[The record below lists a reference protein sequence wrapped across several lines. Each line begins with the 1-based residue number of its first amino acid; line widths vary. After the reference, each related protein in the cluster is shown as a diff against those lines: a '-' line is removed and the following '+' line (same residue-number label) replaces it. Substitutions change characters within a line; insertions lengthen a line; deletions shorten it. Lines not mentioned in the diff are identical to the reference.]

1 MLYYCMESGGGVSCD
16 ASPSVDRTL
25 QILYN
30 RKILMQKT
38 KDMIALVTGA
48 GSGIGRAIA
57 LKLAKMGM
65 NIALCGRREEKL
77 WETAEKTGRPEDMVV
92 IAGDLTDEAH
102 LACCI
107 AITKARF
114 GGLDVLVNNA
124 GLALNRPFEETST
137 DEFDRIMAINV
148 RTPFLLTR
156 EALPLLKQSDRATVI
171 NIGSV
176 VSYSGY
182 ADQAAYSASKHALL
196 GMTKSLAREVW
207 QDGVRVHLIAPGGVD
222 TDMVRIA
229 RPDLNTDG
237 MIQAQEV
244 AEAAAYLISH
254 HGNAVI
260 DEIRLHRAGKEPF
273 T

>member
-1 MLYYCMESGGGVSCD
+1 MKELKG
-16 ASPSVDRTL
+16 
-25 QILYN
+25 
-30 RKILMQKT
+30 KT
-38 KDMIALVTGA
+38 ALVTGA

-57 LKLAKMGM
+57 LRLAKMGM
-65 NIALCGRREEKL
+65 NVVLCGRREEKL
-77 WETAEKTGRPEDMVV
+77 WATADATGRMEDMAV

-102 LACCI
+102 LACCV

-124 GLALNRPFEETST
+124 GMALNRPFEETT
-137 DEFDRIMAINV
+137 AEEFDRIMTINV

-156 EALPLLKQSDRATVI
+156 EALPLLKESDRATVI

-176 VSYSGY
+176 TSYSGY

-196 GMTKSLAREVW
+196 GMTRALAKEVYS
-207 QDGVRVHLIAPGGVD
+207 DGVRVHLIAPGGVD

-237 MIQAQEV
+237 MIQPQEV
-244 AEAAAYLISH
+244 ADAVEYLLRH
-254 HGNAVI
+254 RGNAVV
-260 DEIRLHRAGKEPF
+260 DEVRLHRAGKEPF
-273 T
+273 IS

>member
-1 MLYYCMESGGGVSCD
+1 
-16 ASPSVDRTL
+16 
-25 QILYN
+25 
-30 RKILMQKT
+30 MQKT

-65 NIALCGRREEKL
+65 NIALCGRREERL
-77 WETAEKTGRPEDMVV
+77 WEVAEKTGRPEDMLV
-92 IAGDLTDEAH
+92 IAGDLTDEVH
-102 LACCI
+102 LTGCV
-107 AITKARF
+107 AITVARF

-124 GLALNRPFEETST
+124 GMALNRPFAETST

-148 RTPFLLTR
+148 RAPFLMCR
-156 EALPLLKQSDRATVI
+156 EALPHLKKSDRATII

-182 ADQAAYSASKHALL
+182 ADQAAYTASKHALL

-207 QDGVRVHLIAPGGVD
+207 KDGVRVHLIAPGGVD

-229 RPDLNTDG
+229 RPDLSTHG
-237 MIQAQEV
+237 MIQADEV
-244 AEAAAYLISH
+244 ADAVEYLVSH
-254 HGNAVI
+254 RGNAVI
-260 DEIRLHRAGKEPF
+260 DEIRLHRVGKEPF
-273 T
+273 SS

>member
-1 MLYYCMESGGGVSCD
+1 MNDLKG
-16 ASPSVDRTL
+16 R
-25 QILYN
+25 
-30 RKILMQKT
+30 
-38 KDMIALVTGA
+38 IALVTGA

-65 NIALCGRREEKL
+65 NIALCGRREERL
-77 WETAEKTGRPEDMVV
+77 WEVAEKTGRPEDMLV
-92 IAGDLTDEAH
+92 IAGDLTDETH
-102 LACCI
+102 LVSCI

-124 GLALNRPFEETST
+124 GMALNRPFGETST
-137 DEFDRIMAINV
+137 EEFDRIMAINV

-156 EALPLLKQSDRATVI
+156 EALPLLKESDRATVI

-196 GMTKSLAREVW
+196 GMTKALAREVW

-244 AEAAAYLISH
+244 ADAAAYLISH
-254 HGNAVI
+254 RGNAVI
-260 DEIRLHRAGKEPF
+260 DEIRLHRVGKAPF
-273 T
+273 VT

>member
-1 MLYYCMESGGGVSCD
+1 
-16 ASPSVDRTL
+16 
-25 QILYN
+25 
-30 RKILMQKT
+30 MQKT

-65 NIALCGRREEKL
+65 NIALCGRREERL
-77 WETAEKTGRPEDMVV
+77 WEVAEKTGRPEDMLV
-92 IAGDLTDEAH
+92 IAGDLTDETH
-102 LACCI
+102 LVSCI

-124 GLALNRPFEETST
+124 GMALNRPFGETST
-137 DEFDRIMAINV
+137 EEFDRIMAINV

-156 EALPLLKQSDRATVI
+156 EALPLLKESDRAPVI

-196 GMTKSLAREVW
+196 GMTKALAREVW

-244 AEAAAYLISH
+244 ADAAAYLISH
-254 HGNAVI
+254 RGNAVI
-260 DEIRLHRAGKEPF
+260 DEIRLHRVGKEPF
-273 T
+273 VT